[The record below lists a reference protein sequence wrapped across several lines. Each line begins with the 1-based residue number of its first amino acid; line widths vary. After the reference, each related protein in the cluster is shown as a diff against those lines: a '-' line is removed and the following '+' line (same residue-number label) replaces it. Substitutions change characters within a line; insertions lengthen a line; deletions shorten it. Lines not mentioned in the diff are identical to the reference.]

1 MGKVHY
7 DEGINLLNQKEAR
20 VYMQSLGAEQ
30 ITTLGSAVA
39 LHLTLEGEKSQSAR
53 EVAAKEAAEKGE
65 ALTGTVEE
73 AVEEAVEGAVE
84 SLDPAA

>member
-1 MGKVHY
+1 M
-7 DEGINLLNQKEAR
+7 EE
-20 VYMQSLGAEQ
+20 
-30 ITTLGSAVA
+30 VA
-39 LHLTLEGEKSQSAR
+39 QGHHTDPCSFCVTR
-53 EVAAKEAAEKGE
+53 AAKEAAEKGE